1 MNKMIDINQSPV
13 VTAGAYS
20 AKDVVGGL
28 LTFANAASVYK
39 GSGMLRKIVIRNN
52 AMVADLLMVNL
63 FSQAPAVI
71 ADNGAYDPTDAE
83 MAFCIGVIP
92 IVAADYVLATDNA
105 IASKVLEFP
114 FVLATGGTSLYAYVS
129 TVATPSYAAITDFG
143 ITLTIER

>member
-1 MNKMIDINQSPV
+1 MSRIVDITVSPV

-28 LTFANAASVYK
+28 LTFANAVSVYK
-39 GSGMLRKIVIRNN
+39 GSGIIRKVVVKNN

-63 FSQAPAVI
+63 FSQAPAII

-83 MAFCIGVIP
+83 MVTCIGVIP

-105 IASKVLEFP
+105 IAMKLVECP
-114 FVLATGGTSLYAYVS
+114 FVLVSGGTSLFVYVS
-129 TVATPSYAAITDFG
+129 TVATPSYAAITDFS

>member
-1 MNKMIDINQSPV
+1 MSRIVDITVAPV

-28 LTFANAASVYK
+28 LTFASAASVYK
-39 GSGMLRKIVIRNN
+39 GAGIIRKIVVKNN

-63 FSQAPAVI
+63 FNTAPAVI
-71 ADNGAYDPTDAE
+71 ADNGPYDPTDAE
-83 MAFCIGVIP
+83 MATCIGTIP

-105 IASKVLEFP
+105 IATKLLECP
-114 FVLATGGTSLYAYVS
+114 FVLAAGGTSLYAYVS
-129 TVATPSYAAITDFG
+129 TVATPSYAAITDFA

>member
-1 MNKMIDINQSPV
+1 MSRLVDITVTPV

-39 GSGMLRKIVIRNN
+39 GAGIIRKIVVRNN

-71 ADNGAYDPTDAE
+71 ADNAAYDPTDAE
-83 MAFCIGVIP
+83 MVYNIGAIP
-92 IVAADYVLATDNA
+92 IVAADYVLGTDNA
-105 IASKVLEFP
+105 VATKLLECP
-114 FVLATGGTSLYAYVS
+114 FVLVAGGTSLYVYVS
-129 TVATPSYAAITDFG
+129 TVATPTYVAITDFAL
-143 ITLTIER
+143 TLTIER